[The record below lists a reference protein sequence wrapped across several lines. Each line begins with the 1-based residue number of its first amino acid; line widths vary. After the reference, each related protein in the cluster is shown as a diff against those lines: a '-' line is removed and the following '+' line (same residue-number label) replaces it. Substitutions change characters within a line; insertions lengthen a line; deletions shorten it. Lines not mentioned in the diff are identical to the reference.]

1 MRALDGSEIK
11 LLMDEKIRLKKILMT
26 GAAGENDTSA
36 AD

>member
-1 MRALDGSEIK
+1 MRTSDSAQIK
-11 LLMDEKIRLKKILMT
+11 ALMDEKIRLKKMLMT